1 MATSNIPINVGTGG
15 AFVATYSV
23 SEDAIT
29 KQIQRSVLSDSAGV
43 EQSAIGTTA
52 GAAVTTD
59 VAGTIQQYLRGLA
72 KAFVASVTF
81 LAGKAVDSTNNG
93 MAVSVLQRKT
103 IKRAAGSVTTS
114 GDLIA
119 AVGGK
124 MIKVFVYNL
133 QCNTTATNVKL
144 TDGSV
149 GSQLTCLWNM
159 TANMN
164 IFGGYLSPPDY
175 LFKTTAGNSLYANVS
190 TTSTVQYE
198 ITYTDDDAT

>member
-1 MATSNIPINVGTGG
+1 MATSNIPINLGTGG
-15 AFVATYSV
+15 YVATYSI
-23 SEDAIT
+23 SEDALT
-29 KQIQRSVLSDSAGV
+29 KQVQRSVLSDSAGV

-59 VAGTIQQYLRGLA
+59 VNGTIQQYLRGLA
-72 KAFVASVTF
+72 KAFLASVTF

-124 MIKVFVYNL
+124 MLKVLGYTL
-133 QCNTTATNVKL
+133 QCNTTASNVKL
-144 TDGSV
+144 TDGSA
-149 GSQLTCLWNM
+149 GAQKTCLWNM

-164 IFGGYLSPPDY
+164 IIEGYISPPDY
-175 LFKTTAGNSLYANVS
+175 IFGTTAGNSLYANVS
-190 TTSTVQYE
+190 TTSTIQYAV
-198 ITYTDDDAT
+198 TYFDDDAT